1 MLARWNH
8 RVRLPLLL
16 LLTVWIGYALLA
28 TPGKTTIA
36 LAGGKGT
43 LTVPRSLEGWR
54 VAPGQDEMLAT
65 GKTRFGLMQV
75 QVQQTPVP
83 VGGDLAAYIADRQAL
98 DWKLTHDYQVRLKG
112 ELRPFGAMRVPVSR
126 AVYDGTLLG
135 MKVRMVQYD
144 AYMRSDWRYV
154 RVGFT
159 FPEFLDDYFAADQ
172 EYIALN
178 VKLAD

>member
-1 MLARWNH
+1 
-8 RVRLPLLL
+8 LLL
-16 LLTVWIGYALLA
+16 LAVWIGYALLA
-28 TPGKTTIA
+28 TPGTTTIA

-43 LTVPRSLEGWR
+43 LTVPRSLEGWQ
-54 VAPGQDEMLAT
+54 VAPGTDDMLAT
-65 GKTRFGLMQV
+65 GKTRLGLMQL
-75 QVQQTPVP
+75 QVQQTKVP
-83 VGGDLAAYIADRQAL
+83 VGGDLAAYIAERQAL

-112 ELRPFGAMRVPVSR
+112 ELRPFGAYRVPVAR

-135 MKVRMVQYD
+135 LKVRMVQYD

-159 FPEFLDDYFAADQ
+159 FPEFLDDFLTPDQ

-178 VKLAD
+178 VKLTD